1 MADVEFD
8 DIGAGAEPVR
18 PHRVLRFV
26 HLTGA
31 LTSVALVLGLGYWG
45 YRIAVRDISGVPVVR
60 ALEGPLRVAPDPAKA
75 GGEVTLHQ
83 GLAVNAI
90 PEAGMAEPVADQLAL
105 APRAGDL
112 AEEDLPGL
120 LAPPPLAGA
129 VAAAAPAAAGV
140 VTPPP
145 ALPAASSAPVIE
157 DPEQSVAETATGED
171 LEAALAAAA
180 EIAADTATEIATE
193 IVTDTATDP
202 GAAPDPDTADPAQS
216 EAEPVVNPAVA
227 RSLRPPPR
235 PAGLERVAATATEST
250 ATPGPAAPPR
260 VVDPASLKIGARLV
274 QLGAYDSAEAAEA
287 DWTRIAT
294 QFGELM
300 TGKGM
305 VVQAAQSGG
314 RSFWRL
320 RAEGFEDDAD
330 ARRFCAALQAENATC
345 IPVVWR

>member
-8 DIGAGAEPVR
+8 DIGSDAGPVR
-18 PHRVLRFV
+18 PHRVQRFV
-26 HLTGA
+26 HLAGA

-60 ALEGPLRVAPDPAKA
+60 ALEGPLRMAPENP

-90 PEAGMAEPVADQLAL
+90 PEDGMAQPVADQIAL
-105 APRAGDL
+105 APRPADL
-112 AEEDLPGL
+112 ADEDLPGL
-120 LAPPPLAGA
+120 QEAPQDAIPAPA
-129 VAAAAPAAAGV
+129 VAPGAAGI

-145 ALPAASSAPVIE
+145 ALPSAPAQSPAIE
-157 DPEQSVAETATGED
+157 DEELSVADTATGED
-171 LEAALAAAA
+171 IDAALAAAEATVLEEAPAPAA
-180 EIAADTATEIATE
+180 EDQAS
-193 IVTDTATDP
+193 
-202 GAAPDPDTADPAQS
+202 ADPAP
-216 EAEPVVNPAVA
+216 AAPPVENPAVA
-227 RSLRPPPR
+227 KSLRPPPR
-235 PAGLERVAATATEST
+235 PATLDAASVTATS

-260 VVDPASLKIGARLV
+260 VVDPATLKIGTRLV

-287 DWTRIAT
+287 DWTRIAA

-305 VVQAAQSGG
+305 VVQSATSGG
-314 RSFWRL
+314 RAFWRL